1 MHKSKNKRKIH
12 KLFVPLDVMNKNLDV
27 MKLDE
32 TVSIGTRITYAND
45 MMVIPVINYGYHH

>member
-1 MHKSKNKRKIH
+1 VHKSKNKRNNTQVICTTRC
-12 KLFVPLDVMNKNLDV
+12 DEQNLDV